1 MSLAVSNAPYLSNLE
16 ILFLL
21 VYFLQNNNKM
31 QHDSTYVFDVRNDQL
46 KLIQN
51 LYTIFLLYFNN
62 FFLIST
68 VSYIY
73 TFDILF
79 RYADIKGIIHVLK
92 YPAG

>member
-79 RYADIKGIIHVLK
+79 RYADKKGIIHVLK